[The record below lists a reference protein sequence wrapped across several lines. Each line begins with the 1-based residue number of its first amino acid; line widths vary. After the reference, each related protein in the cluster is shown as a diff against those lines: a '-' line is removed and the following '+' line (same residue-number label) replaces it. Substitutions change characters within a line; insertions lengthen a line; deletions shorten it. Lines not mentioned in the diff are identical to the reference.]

1 MKMKK
6 KKIIGLIVFL
16 TIAISGVAFANTYQL
31 ELNASHSSVEARF
44 DIVQDLDAGIL
55 ITGIGGVYNDND
67 DDYKIADVKVAIG
80 SEMLIPGLNCALGF
94 KGLLG
99 EIEFDNFD
107 VDCGAIGF
115 LFSAVYD
122 IPKTV
127 VTIPLQILSEI
138 TVAPRPLCFIDSD
151 KYVEMKAG
159 LGINILENAAII
171 VGYKHIDIH
180 FDEGLANR
188 KMSDDVISI
197 GYRLSF

>member
-1 MKMKK
+1 MKK
-6 KKIIGLIVFL
+6 KIAGLIVFL

-44 DIVQDLDAGIL
+44 DIVQDLDAGLL

-67 DDYKIADVKVAIG
+67 DDYKIADVKVAMG
-80 SEMLIPGLNCALGF
+80 SEMLISGLNCALGF

-99 EIEFDNFD
+99 EIEFDNID
-107 VDCGAIGF
+107 GELGAIGF
-115 LFSAVYD
+115 LLSAVYD

-127 VTIPLQILSEI
+127 ATIPLQILAEV
-138 TVAPRPLCFIDSD
+138 TVAPGPLCFIDSD
-151 KYVEMKAG
+151 NYVEMKAG
-159 LGINILENAAII
+159 FGIHILENAAII

-180 FDEGLANR
+180 FDKGLASR
-188 KMSDDVISI
+188 KMSDDIISV

>member
-1 MKMKK
+1 MN
-6 KKIIGLIVFL
+6 KKIAGLIVFF

-31 ELNASHSSVEARF
+31 ELNASHSSVEAQF
-44 DIVQDLDAGIL
+44 DIVQDLDVGLL
-55 ITGIGGVYNDND
+55 ITGIGGVYND
-67 DDYKIADVKVAIG
+67 DDYKIADLKMALG

-99 EIEFDNFD
+99 EIEFDNID
-107 VDCGAIGF
+107 GDLGAIGF
-115 LFSAVYD
+115 LLSAVYD
-122 IPKTV
+122 LPKTV
-127 VTIPLQILSEI
+127 ATIPLQILAEV

-159 LGINILENAAII
+159 FGIHILENAAII

-180 FDEGLANR
+180 FDKELANR
-188 KMSDDVISI
+188 KMSDDIISV

>member
-1 MKMKK
+1 MK
-6 KKIIGLIVFL
+6 KKIIGLIVSL

-31 ELNASHSSVEARF
+31 ELNVSHSSVEARF
-44 DIVQDLDAGIL
+44 DIVQNLDTGLL

-67 DDYKIADVKVAIG
+67 DDYKIADVKVALG

-99 EIEFDNFD
+99 EIEFDNID
-107 VDCGAIGF
+107 GDLGAIGF
-115 LFSAVYD
+115 LLSAVYD

-127 VTIPLQILSEI
+127 ATIPLQILAEV

-151 KYVEMKAG
+151 KYVEIKTG

-171 VGYKHIDIH
+171 VGYRHIDIH
-180 FDEGLANR
+180 FDKGLANR
-188 KMSDDVISI
+188 KMSDDIISV